1 MAGPVVA
8 FAMEWVPQYRAPFY
22 QRLRD
27 ELAGR
32 GIEMRLIHGDPPAS
46 RRERND
52 AAVLDWADHVPN
64 RFWTVRGLEVTA
76 QPVLGK
82 LDGVDLVVL
91 QQETGLLLNY
101 LLLARS
107 RVGGPRVALWGH
119 GHNFNPLE
127 ASGFAE
133 RVKAVVTKWADWA
146 FAYTERSAE
155 VFRSIGFDPAHLT
168 IVQNSTDVGALR
180 DPTGPVSG
188 DVAELTDRLKADGAN
203 VAWIVSALDRWKRV
217 PFLLDVL
224 DRCAERIEAF
234 AFVAIG
240 AGDQARLLADA
251 ATTRPWLH
259 ALGARFGADKA
270 AVGRLAR
277 LTIHPGLIGLH
288 VIEAFATCSPIVTAD
303 LDYHSHE
310 VSYLGPDNAVVL
322 PADASAAD
330 FADTVDRLFGDPIEM
345 ARLAQGCRAAS
356 QIYTLDAMVENFA
369 GGIEDALTTYR
380 LR

>member
-22 QRLRD
+22 QRLRH
-27 ELAGR
+27 ELAAR

-46 RRERND
+46 RRQRND

-76 QPVLGK
+76 QPVLGR
-82 LDGVDLVVL
+82 LDDVDLVVL

-101 LLLARS
+101 QMLARS

-127 ASGFAE
+127 ASGLAE

-155 VFRSIGFDPAHLT
+155 VFRSIGFDPTHLT
-168 IVQNSTDVGALR
+168 IVQNSTDVEALQR
-180 DPTGPVSG
+180 PTGPVSE
-188 DVAELTDRLKADGAN
+188 DVAELTDRLQADGAN

-224 DRCAERIEAF
+224 DRCAERIE
-234 AFVAIG
+234 
-240 AGDQARLLADA
+240 
-251 ATTRPWLH
+251 
-259 ALGARFGADKA
+259 
-270 AVGRLAR
+270 
-277 LTIHPGLIGLH
+277 
-288 VIEAFATCSPIVTAD
+288 
-303 LDYHSHE
+303 
-310 VSYLGPDNAVVL
+310 
-322 PADASAAD
+322 
-330 FADTVDRLFGDPIEM
+330 
-345 ARLAQGCRAAS
+345 
-356 QIYTLDAMVENFA
+356 
-369 GGIEDALTTYR
+369 
-380 LR
+380 